1 MLDEKTIEE
10 LHSYYDRLPGGIC
23 LVKADDSEE
32 ILLANAELLNYYQCA
47 NWQEFKELT
56 GGTYRGMVEASDYIP
71 LKDIVRVKGQPEANY
86 AYFQFPYR
94 TREGHFNKGNA
105 LLIRTTQKGLG
116 DIWSINVMKSKYSRA
131 PGETE
136 NITGLLGGTAFYKRV
151 NEHIQMEKIDGTGG
165 LYCSVYFNLTNFKL
179 YNSNYGIEQGDE
191 LLRKVA
197 DVLRAHFPYSIIA
210 HLNADNFALVAPR
223 DGVIEQ
229 VEAVC
234 REVDEMIDN
243 FSITL
248 KAGVF
253 FRDPDNPSEYT
264 ANSAFDMAKI
274 ACDSI
279 KGDASRSWATY
290 TETMGKN
297 LAARAYVLENFDRA
311 LRNGYIKIFYQ
322 PVVRTLTG
330 KLCGMEALARWEDP
344 ERGRLTPDM
353 FVPVLEDAK
362 LIYKLDSYVV
372 EQVGKRLH
380 TMEDSGMPVLPIS
393 VNLSSAD
400 FDQVDPLDVVE
411 RVVRKYRLPRSYIRI
426 EITESALV
434 KNGKKLQR
442 EIDRFRKAGYQCW
455 MDDFG
460 SGYSSFNVLQNFHFD
475 ELKIDMA
482 FLRNFND
489 QSRKIIKSIVLM
501 AKSLGVHTLA
511 EGAETQEQVDFLR
524 SVGCEKIQGYF
535 YGRPMK
541 YDDLRVHCRDK
552 NLREETRQEEFAYD
566 KLGLINVLTGAP
578 VALCAVNDKSM
589 RILYENDAYK
599 KVLEDVSVSDLRQ
612 ANANL
617 AADDLPMHKKF
628 RTFVDKAVDSMKK
641 ESMTYVDNGKY
652 LRVNMEIVARTNQIS
667 VGRLALYNITFDDKF
682 KETKRYDE
690 IFRNAILFYD
700 GIYYVHMDTGVLE
713 VLETINPLLKA
724 GDRIPYAR
732 QLIACYAA
740 RFIHRDDQERFM
752 QYADAKRLYEIAKA
766 SKRSEANNVF
776 RVKQKDGNY
785 RWKEF
790 DAIVLYKSQSKD
802 LLLCL
807 RDATMERLREREE
820 KVPEFFESF
829 GYVPRNETRDYNQQ
843 NSQIFINN
851 ALQSFLDFS
860 GIKFFWKDKNRRFK
874 GASNAFL
881 NYYGL
886 KLEDI
891 LGKTDE
897 DMGWHINEGPY
908 KDDEWAVLRHGRV
921 KRHVIGHCIV
931 KGVLH
936 TIAASKFPIYDGN
949 EIVGLAGYFNDV
961 DKKLWR
967 QEQQVKIGLTDPDT
981 GLFGFRGMMMT
992 GLQYADN
999 YRLHGE
1005 DFCAIMLDV
1014 PDFDATVRMYGPQIR
1029 KKLLKRIQKA
1039 LDTFDVQKRALGHIG
1054 EGGNFLCF
1062 VKGQD
1067 AKSIHKY
1074 LIQLA
1079 KNIHEITKIDGYD
1092 CTLYLRYSTAW
1103 CSESKNLDGML
1114 HLLMERLNDQK
1125 L

>member
-116 DIWSINVMKSKYSRA
+116 DIWSINVMKSKYSCA

-165 LYCSVYFNLTNFKL
+165 LYCPVYFNLTNFKL

-400 FDQVDPLDVVE
+400 FDHVDPLDVVE

-434 KNGKKLQR
+434 KDGKKLQR

-475 ELKIDMA
+475 ELKIDME
-482 FLRNFND
+482 FLAHFTE
-489 QSRKIIKSIVLM
+489 KAKSVIESTVRM
-501 AKSLGVHTLA
+501 AKKIGVQTLA
-511 EGAETQEQVDFLR
+511 EGVETKEQLNFLK
-524 SVGCEKIQGYF
+524 SIGCEKIQGYYF
-535 YGRPMK
+535 GKPMP
-541 YDDLRVHCRDK
+541 YDNVVERIKEQHWVT
-552 NLREETRQEEFAYD
+552 ETREMAQYYDAAGREDFLTNCPFALLEDDGTKFRYLFVNNEFMKSLATAGTTSTDMSEHTINDNASQLSHLFRNFANEIAESGKEQVLTYTS
-566 KLGLINVLTGAP
+566 KNQYMRLRCKTIASCGNKHIHRTELINVTFNSDQRQQDMLDCL
-578 VALCAVNDKSM
+578 VRN
-589 RILYENDAYK
+589 IYYLYNTVFIINFDEN
-599 KVLEDVSVSDLRQ
+599 SC
-612 ANANL
+612 N
-617 AADDLPMHKKF
+617 P
-628 RTFVDKAVDSMKK
+628 
-641 ESMTYVDNGKY
+641 
-652 LRVNMEIVARTNQIS
+652 IVASASSWEFLHQKTYGLEE
-667 VGRLALYNITFDDKF
+667 VRLS
-682 KETKRYDE
+682 
-690 IFRNAILFYD
+690 
-700 GIYYVHMDTGVLE
+700 
-713 VLETINPLLKA
+713 
-724 GDRIPYAR
+724 YAR
-732 QLIACYAA
+732 QN
-740 RFIHRDDQERFM
+740 IHPDDQERFLEFVRLDNM
-752 QYADAKRLYEIAKA
+752 EQRIEDSPEGMIADY
-766 SKRSEANNVF
+766 F
-776 RVKQKDGNY
+776 RTKGADGNFTWDVHTIISIPKTNGKVFLY
-785 RWKEF
+785 TSKLSPLDDGTLRKHVLKEY
-790 DAIVLYKSQSKD
+790 I
-802 LLLCL
+802 
-807 RDATMERLREREE
+807 
-820 KVPEFFESF
+820 
-829 GYVPRNETRDYNQQ
+829 
-843 NSQIFINN
+843 
-851 ALQSFLDFS
+851 
-860 GIKFFWKDKNRRFK
+860 
-874 GASNAFL
+874 
-881 NYYGL
+881 
-886 KLEDI
+886 
-891 LGKTDE
+891 
-897 DMGWHINEGPY
+897 
-908 KDDEWAVLRHGRV
+908 KDDKPE
-921 KRHVIGHCIV
+921 
-931 KGVLH
+931 
-936 TIAASKFPIYDGN
+936 
-949 EIVGLAGYFNDV
+949 
-961 DKKLWR
+961 
-967 QEQQVKIGLTDPDT
+967 
-981 GLFGFRGMMMT
+981 
-992 GLQYADN
+992 
-999 YRLHGE
+999 
-1005 DFCAIMLDV
+1005 
-1014 PDFDATVRMYGPQIR
+1014 
-1029 KKLLKRIQKA
+1029 LKTAENKA
-1039 LDTFDVQKRALGHIG
+1039 
-1054 EGGNFLCF
+1054 E
-1062 VKGQD
+1062 
-1067 AKSIHKY
+1067 
-1074 LIQLA
+1074 
-1079 KNIHEITKIDGYD
+1079 
-1092 CTLYLRYSTAW
+1092 
-1103 CSESKNLDGML
+1103 
-1114 HLLMERLNDQK
+1114 
-1125 L
+1125 

>member
-1 MLDEKTIEE
+1 M
-10 LHSYYDRLPGGIC
+10 
-23 LVKADDSEE
+23 
-32 ILLANAELLNYYQCA
+32 
-47 NWQEFKELT
+47 
-56 GGTYRGMVEASDYIP
+56 
-71 LKDIVRVKGQPEANY
+71 
-86 AYFQFPYR
+86 
-94 TREGHFNKGNA
+94 
-105 LLIRTTQKGLG
+105 
-116 DIWSINVMKSKYSRA
+116 
-131 PGETE
+131 
-136 NITGLLGGTAFYKRV
+136 
-151 NEHIQMEKIDGTGG
+151 
-165 LYCSVYFNLTNFKL
+165 
-179 YNSNYGIEQGDE
+179 
-191 LLRKVA
+191 A

-434 KNGKKLQR
+434 KDGKKLQR

-535 YGRPMK
+535 YGRLMK

-599 KVLEDVSVSDLRQ
+599 KVLEDVSVSDLR
-612 ANANL
+612 
-617 AADDLPMHKKF
+617 
-628 RTFVDKAVDSMKK
+628 
-641 ESMTYVDNGKY
+641 
-652 LRVNMEIVARTNQIS
+652 
-667 VGRLALYNITFDDKF
+667 
-682 KETKRYDE
+682 
-690 IFRNAILFYD
+690 
-700 GIYYVHMDTGVLE
+700 
-713 VLETINPLLKA
+713 
-724 GDRIPYAR
+724 
-732 QLIACYAA
+732 
-740 RFIHRDDQERFM
+740 
-752 QYADAKRLYEIAKA
+752 
-766 SKRSEANNVF
+766 
-776 RVKQKDGNY
+776 
-785 RWKEF
+785 
-790 DAIVLYKSQSKD
+790 
-802 LLLCL
+802 
-807 RDATMERLREREE
+807 
-820 KVPEFFESF
+820 
-829 GYVPRNETRDYNQQ
+829 
-843 NSQIFINN
+843 
-851 ALQSFLDFS
+851 
-860 GIKFFWKDKNRRFK
+860 
-874 GASNAFL
+874 
-881 NYYGL
+881 
-886 KLEDI
+886 
-891 LGKTDE
+891 
-897 DMGWHINEGPY
+897 
-908 KDDEWAVLRHGRV
+908 
-921 KRHVIGHCIV
+921 
-931 KGVLH
+931 
-936 TIAASKFPIYDGN
+936 
-949 EIVGLAGYFNDV
+949 
-961 DKKLWR
+961 
-967 QEQQVKIGLTDPDT
+967 
-981 GLFGFRGMMMT
+981 
-992 GLQYADN
+992 
-999 YRLHGE
+999 
-1005 DFCAIMLDV
+1005 
-1014 PDFDATVRMYGPQIR
+1014 
-1029 KKLLKRIQKA
+1029 
-1039 LDTFDVQKRALGHIG
+1039 
-1054 EGGNFLCF
+1054 
-1062 VKGQD
+1062 
-1067 AKSIHKY
+1067 
-1074 LIQLA
+1074 
-1079 KNIHEITKIDGYD
+1079 
-1092 CTLYLRYSTAW
+1092 
-1103 CSESKNLDGML
+1103 
-1114 HLLMERLNDQK
+1114 
-1125 L
+1125 

>member
-1 MLDEKTIEE
+1 
-10 LHSYYDRLPGGIC
+10 
-23 LVKADDSEE
+23 
-32 ILLANAELLNYYQCA
+32 
-47 NWQEFKELT
+47 
-56 GGTYRGMVEASDYIP
+56 
-71 LKDIVRVKGQPEANY
+71 
-86 AYFQFPYR
+86 
-94 TREGHFNKGNA
+94 
-105 LLIRTTQKGLG
+105 
-116 DIWSINVMKSKYSRA
+116 
-131 PGETE
+131 
-136 NITGLLGGTAFYKRV
+136 
-151 NEHIQMEKIDGTGG
+151 
-165 LYCSVYFNLTNFKL
+165 
-179 YNSNYGIEQGDE
+179 
-191 LLRKVA
+191 
-197 DVLRAHFPYSIIA
+197 
-210 HLNADNFALVAPR
+210 
-223 DGVIEQ
+223 
-229 VEAVC
+229 
-234 REVDEMIDN
+234 
-243 FSITL
+243 
-248 KAGVF
+248 
-253 FRDPDNPSEYT
+253 
-264 ANSAFDMAKI
+264 MAKI

-434 KNGKKLQR
+434 KDGKKLQR

-713 VLETINPLLKA
+713 VLEAINPLLKA
-724 GDRIPYAR
+724 GDRIPYAHHCC
-732 QLIACYAA
+732 L
-740 RFIHRDDQERFM
+740 
-752 QYADAKRLYEIAKA
+752 EIP
-766 SKRSEANNVF
+766 
-776 RVKQKDGNY
+776 
-785 RWKEF
+785 
-790 DAIVLYKSQSKD
+790 D
-802 LLLCL
+802 L
-807 RDATMERLREREE
+807 
-820 KVPEFFESF
+820 
-829 GYVPRNETRDYNQQ
+829 
-843 NSQIFINN
+843 
-851 ALQSFLDFS
+851 
-860 GIKFFWKDKNRRFK
+860 
-874 GASNAFL
+874 
-881 NYYGL
+881 
-886 KLEDI
+886 
-891 LGKTDE
+891 
-897 DMGWHINEGPY
+897 
-908 KDDEWAVLRHGRV
+908 
-921 KRHVIGHCIV
+921 
-931 KGVLH
+931 
-936 TIAASKFPIYDGN
+936 
-949 EIVGLAGYFNDV
+949 
-961 DKKLWR
+961 
-967 QEQQVKIGLTDPDT
+967 
-981 GLFGFRGMMMT
+981 
-992 GLQYADN
+992 
-999 YRLHGE
+999 
-1005 DFCAIMLDV
+1005 
-1014 PDFDATVRMYGPQIR
+1014 
-1029 KKLLKRIQKA
+1029 
-1039 LDTFDVQKRALGHIG
+1039 
-1054 EGGNFLCF
+1054 
-1062 VKGQD
+1062 
-1067 AKSIHKY
+1067 
-1074 LIQLA
+1074 
-1079 KNIHEITKIDGYD
+1079 
-1092 CTLYLRYSTAW
+1092 
-1103 CSESKNLDGML
+1103 
-1114 HLLMERLNDQK
+1114 
-1125 L
+1125 